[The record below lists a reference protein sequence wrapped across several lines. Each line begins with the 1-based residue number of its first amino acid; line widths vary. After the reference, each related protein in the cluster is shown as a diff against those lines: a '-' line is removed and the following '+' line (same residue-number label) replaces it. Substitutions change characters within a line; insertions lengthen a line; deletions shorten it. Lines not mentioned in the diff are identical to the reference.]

1 MKKRSI
7 YISIPMTG
15 KDEAQQRRK
24 ADYWTRHFEALGYEV
39 INPFDIGDQLK
50 KMFLYQ
56 TQKEPTY
63 ADYLSEDLL
72 HLESC
77 TDILLCEGWTE
88 SFGCMAEVDVA
99 VKEGIQ
105 CHFENKIKLN

>member
-1 MKKRSI
+1 MNKRSI

-56 TQKEPTY
+56 TKKSQLMPT
-63 ADYLSEDLL
+63 
-72 HLESC
+72 
-77 TDILLCEGWTE
+77 T
-88 SFGCMAEVDVA
+88 
-99 VKEGIQ
+99 
-105 CHFENKIKLN
+105 